1 MLAHAL
7 ARNSLEIEQS
17 FVHGASCYSCVL
29 FVVDHIRDLARP
41 CASGVRP
48 VG

>member
-17 FVHGASCYSCVL
+17 FVHGAASYSYVL
-29 FVVDHIRDLARP
+29 FVLDHIRAIARP